1 MLNNIFCLTPTG
13 MRPEGLALL
22 GEYLNT
28 QTYQGPLTWVIVD
41 DCNPAT
47 RIPKVREGITLEV
60 IRPSWRWKPGDNTQA
75 ASLRAGLEVI
85 PDEAKLVI
93 LEDDDIY
100 LPTHLENILNAL
112 ESFALV
118 GERVTRYYNVATGRH
133 RVIPGTFHASLATT
147 GVGSGALMALRAACA
162 AAKTGIDV
170 RLWRGYQGPKQL
182 LDTNNVVGI
191 KGLPGRPGI
200 GVGHRRN
207 FGNPDRG
214 GMLRQWVGDYAD
226 NYGIFREAA

>member
-1 MLNNIFCLTPTG
+1 MTPYALTPTG
-13 MRPEGLALL
+13 NRPEGIALL

-28 QTYQGPLTWVIVD
+28 QTYQGPLTWIIVD

-47 RIPKVREGITLEV
+47 DIPTVRDGITIEV

-85 PDEAKLVI
+85 PNEARLVI

-100 LPTHLENILNAL
+100 LPTHLENIFNAL
-112 ESFALV
+112 ESFDLV

-133 RVIPGTFHASLATT
+133 RVLPGAFHASLSTT
-147 GVGSGALMALRAACA
+147 GVGSGALTALRDACA

-182 LDTNNVVGI
+182 LDTANVVGI

-207 FGNPDRG
+207 FGYPDEG